1 MLSIKP
7 KRLGLYFHIPFCLS
21 KCAYCDFFSFVPSNE
36 DLISRYIGAVIKHM
50 EEYSRSAA
58 EHTVDSVFIGGG
70 TPTCVPT
77 EELIKLIRAAKK
89 NFNIAKGAEFTIE
102 ANPATVDV
110 KSLKRL
116 RRAGVNR
123 ISIGLQ
129 SGDEGELKAL
139 SRIHTRRQ
147 FEDSFRAARL
157 AGFDNINVDLM
168 FGIPG
173 QTMQSLMRNLRY
185 LVRMNPEHIS
195 LYNLKIEPGTPFDVH
210 RAELNLPS
218 EDEEADMYLA
228 AVEFLNVQG
237 YPQYEIS
244 NFARHG
250 FHCRHN
256 LKYWTGGEYLGF
268 GPSAHSYFANNRFSF
283 VRNLDLYLNAIEI
296 PASRIKLTAQC
307 DEISPRERLGEYIML
322 HMRLCSGVCLS
333 EFAREFGQD
342 FDFLYGRKMQRYID
356 AGYAV
361 RRRDSVAL
369 TPAGM
374 FVSNYILSDILE
386 FEDLGGE
393 IFSGC

>member
-1 MLSIKP
+1 MLSLKP

-21 KCAYCDFFSFVPSNE
+21 KCAYCDFFSFVPTNE
-36 DLISRYIGAVIKHM
+36 DMITRYIDAIIKHM
-50 EEYSRSAA
+50 EDYRRSAA

-77 EELIKLIRAAKK
+77 EELVRLIRAAKK
-89 NFNIAKGAEFTIE
+89 NFNISKRAEFSIE

-110 KSLKRL
+110 QSLKKL

-129 SGDEGELKAL
+129 TGNDAELKAL
-139 SRIHTRRQ
+139 SRIHTRRE

-173 QTMQSLMRNLRY
+173 QDMQSLMRNLRY
-185 LVRMNPEHIS
+185 LVRLNPEHIS
-195 LYNLKIEPGTPFDVH
+195 LYDLKIEPGTPFDLH
-210 RAELNLPS
+210 RAELSLPT
-218 EDEEADMYLA
+218 EDQDADMYLA

-244 NFARHG
+244 NFAKHG
-250 FHCRHN
+250 YHCRHN
-256 LKYWTGGEYLGF
+256 LKYWTGCEYLGF
-268 GPSAHSYFANNRFSF
+268 GPSAHSYFSNNRFSF
-283 VRNLDLYLNAIEI
+283 IRNLDAYLNAIEI
-296 PASRIKLTAQC
+296 PSSRIKLTAQC
-307 DEISPRERLGEYIML
+307 EEISPRERLGEYIML
-322 HMRLCSGVCLS
+322 HLRLCSGVDLS
-333 EFAREFGQD
+333 EFRREFGQD
-342 FDFLYGRKMQRYID
+342 FEIMYGQKMKKYID
-356 AGYAV
+356 AGFAV

-369 TPAGM
+369 TPSGM

-386 FEDLGGE
+386 FADLGGE
-393 IFSGC
+393 IFAG

>member
-1 MLSIKP
+1 MLDFKP

-36 DLISRYIGAVIKHM
+36 EMITRYIDAVIKHM
-50 EEYSRSAA
+50 EDYRRSASG
-58 EHTVDSVFIGGG
+58 HTVDTVFIGGG

-77 EELIKLIRAAKK
+77 EELIRLIRAAKK
-89 NFNIAKGAEFTIE
+89 NFNIARGAEFTIE

-110 KSLKRL
+110 QSLKKL

-129 SGDEGELKAL
+129 TGNDSELKAL

-147 FEDSFRAARL
+147 FEDSFRAARI

-173 QTMQSLMRNLRY
+173 QDMASLMRNLRY
-185 LVRMNPEHIS
+185 LVRLNPEHIS
-195 LYNLKIEPGTPFDVH
+195 LYDLKIEPGTPFDLH
-210 RAELNLPS
+210 RAELSLPT
-218 EDEEADMYLA
+218 EDEDADMYLA

-244 NFARHG
+244 NFARYG
-250 FHCRHN
+250 YHCRHN
-256 LKYWTGGEYLGF
+256 MKYWTGEEYLGF
-268 GPSAHSYFANNRFSF
+268 GPSAHSYFQSNRFSF
-283 VRNLDLYLNAIEI
+283 IRNLDAYLNAIEI
-296 PASRIKLTAQC
+296 PASRIRLTAQC
-307 DEISPRERLGEYIML
+307 DEISPRERLGEYVML
-322 HMRLCSGVCLS
+322 HMRLASGVCLS
-333 EFAREFGQD
+333 EFRRKFGQE
-342 FDFLYGRKMQRYID
+342 FDLLYGPKMKKYYD
-356 AGYAV
+356 AGFAV
-361 RRRDSVAL
+361 HRADSVSL

-386 FEDLGGE
+386 FADLGGE
-393 IFSGC
+393 IFAG